1 MKGGMMEGND
11 EVQIDLRAVAS
22 SHELHQL
29 LMTELS
35 FPTWYGRNWD
45 AFWDAITGLVQ
56 MPRRVRFTGW
66 VDFEHRLPREAA
78 HLREC
83 LSRMQLDFPTEAAD
97 VVYG

>member
-1 MKGGMMEGND
+1 MEGND
-11 EVQIDLRAVAS
+11 EVQIDLRTVAS
-22 SHELHQL
+22 SQELHLL
-29 LMTELS
+29 LMAELS

-66 VDFEHRLPREAA
+66 VDFEQRLPREAA